1 MTLGC
6 LKMYRFLE
14 LSVLQDI
21 YMVFSD
27 MVITN
32 FSTIYN
38 GVTTRY
44 SLYSI
49 YNYLYYYV
57 GFLYI

>member
-1 MTLGC
+1 
-6 LKMYRFLE
+6 MYRFLE

-49 YNYLYYYV
+49 YNYLYHYV
-57 GFLYI
+57 GFIYI